1 MNRRSRRACHRHFR
15 WADGPRSS
23 TSIAFAINDLE
34 SPSALPNSTV
44 RTPFTCLLDAAE
56 SVWVLGYPVT
66 SRGHR
71 QTGEGYHR
79 HHECGNSYTSR
90 RCRSFR
96 LTALTFDLRPRFRRR
111 GGVVALRRSRTP
123 VTAVKFTRWPVP
135 CVTKD
140 PPSARARRFDRK
152 FVRSVAPPSASSISN
167 APRTAGTS
175 RPVSAIRPRW

>member
-15 WADGPRSS
+15 WAEGPRSS

-34 SPSALPNSTV
+34 SHLALPNSTV

-90 RCRSFR
+90 GRRSFR
-96 LTALTFDLRPRFRRR
+96 LTALTLNLRPRSRRR
-111 GGVVALRRSRTP
+111 GGSFAQSRSRRLAR
-123 VTAVKFTRWPVP
+123 AVKFTRWRVL

-152 FVRSVAPPSASSISN
+152 FVRSVALPSGSSISN
-167 APRTAGTS
+167 VPRTAVTS
-175 RPVSAIRPRW
+175 KPASAIRPPW